1 MLSASVIWIIA
12 LTVMAVINLKTI
24 INETCN
30 AFDVGDGDFNL
41 GLFILGVV
49 ATVCCCV
56 AIYLHSATICDYEKK
71 PKVTTSTEPI
81 VDTLKVSS
89 GTYYLYQFNDNHY
102 PDIK

>member
-1 MLSASVIWIIA
+1 MLNSVIWIIA

-30 AFDVGDGDFNL
+30 AFDVWDDDFNL
-41 GLFILGVV
+41 WTFILGVV

-56 AIYLHSATICDYEKK
+56 AIYLHSAAICDYEKK

-102 PDIK
+102 PGIK